1 MLIENT
7 LLKFFAATADL
18 LNTYTLEQ
26 LFSSFSAYSV
36 TAADLI
42 QHETPF
48 KTLQDLGIQGASGSG
63 SFDKPS
69 VQAWG

>member
-1 MLIENT
+1 LLIENT
-7 LLKFFAATADL
+7 LLKFFDTPGEL
-18 LNTYTLEQ
+18 FKTSTLDQ

-36 TAADLI
+36 TATDLI